1 MKKFLTLLLTVLL
14 TLSLFGC
21 SKQEQSGEDEP
32 IHIKLEMSTLFVVPA
47 LEATKNVENQL
58 NDYLRNTLHENFVVD
73 LVITSINDYF
83 TTVPMELAGGEG
95 APDVIQIFGMA
106 SNVDQG
112 YIIELDPYLDKEL
125 KPTLDL
131 IGNIAGAG
139 KMAGHTYM
147 IPRFFGTVLD
157 WKWLYNKEM
166 VEAAGVDLSGITDI
180 ESLEPVLA
188 ELKKAYPD
196 EHFIVYTDQ
205 FPNLYQFAT
214 HTSPV
219 GSYACTVGTDTKL
232 QSYYE
237 SESYQKAIR
246 TAYEYRQKGYCDPE
260 GSNNTMSH
268 DLVVFSGSSKGVIMG
283 HSADVASISEM
294 FTSNNTYGATF
305 DGKTIAISDLTTD
318 SLGIGI
324 SYTCKHPAE
333 AARFINMLYCDEFVW
348 CTLIYGA
355 EGQDYVWNEDHT
367 LTDYP
372 EGLDFNTIPYNCIYS
387 CGMIGNGF
395 QGLPREG
402 NNSGSSGGGSY
413 AQELM
418 QNAWCPPLYGF
429 TPTTTNVQ
437 TEAAALQN
445 VVEQYNNSL
454 IYGDVDPD
462 VVYPQF
468 IKALK
473 DAGIDKVVADFQ
485 TQVDEWLAN
494 R

>member
-112 YIIELDPYLDKEL
+112 YIIELDPYLDTDL

-196 EHFIVYTDQ
+196 
-205 FPNLYQFAT
+205 
-214 HTSPV
+214 
-219 GSYACTVGTDTKL
+219 
-232 QSYYE
+232 
-237 SESYQKAIR
+237 
-246 TAYEYRQKGYCDPE
+246 
-260 GSNNTMSH
+260 
-268 DLVVFSGSSKGVIMG
+268 
-283 HSADVASISEM
+283 
-294 FTSNNTYGATF
+294 
-305 DGKTIAISDLTTD
+305 
-318 SLGIGI
+318 
-324 SYTCKHPAE
+324 
-333 AARFINMLYCDEFVW
+333 
-348 CTLIYGA
+348 
-355 EGQDYVWNEDHT
+355 
-367 LTDYP
+367 
-372 EGLDFNTIPYNCIYS
+372 
-387 CGMIGNGF
+387 
-395 QGLPREG
+395 
-402 NNSGSSGGGSY
+402 
-413 AQELM
+413 
-418 QNAWCPPLYGF
+418 
-429 TPTTTNVQ
+429 
-437 TEAAALQN
+437 
-445 VVEQYNNSL
+445 
-454 IYGDVDPD
+454 
-462 VVYPQF
+462 
-468 IKALK
+468 
-473 DAGIDKVVADFQ
+473 
-485 TQVDEWLAN
+485 
-494 R
+494 